1 MINPLVNLHIV
12 GVQKAG
18 TSALAHFLSQHP
30 DICVVQD
37 KEAHVFDQPDYPKY
51 DTQNFANKRYAK
63 KLQHY
68 NKELIICDA
77 TPITLFNPT
86 FLERC
91 YSYNPSAK
99 FIVILRDP
107 VQRAV
112 SHYYMSK
119 KRGKEPHNMLMSF
132 IKEHSRLEQV
142 SESEAWLSGSVWR
155 DNSYLKRGL
164 YREQINNLFSIVS
177 ESQCLVLTQETLLA
191 HHDATMSKVFA
202 FLNVSNLEIKQEK
215 IFSSPPNNSDK
226 TERAARLYAALYFA
240 LKGEYPYRA
249 STR

>member
-1 MINPLVNLHIV
+1 MTLPLVNLHII

-77 TPITLFNPT
+77 TPVTLFNPT

-119 KRGKEPHNMLMSF
+119 KRRRESNNMLLGFM
-132 IKEHSRLEQV
+132 KEALRLHCV
-142 SESEAWLSGSVWR
+142 DKSEAWQSGSVWR

-164 YREQINNLFSIVS
+164 YREQINNLYSIVA

-191 HHDATMSKVFA
+191 EHDATMSKVFN
-202 FLNVSNLEIKQEK
+202 FLDIPNLKIAQEK
-215 IFSSPPNNSDK
+215 IFSSSQNNSDK
-226 TERAARLYAALYFA
+226 TERAARLYAALYFT
-240 LKGEYPYRA
+240 LKGEYPYRY
-249 STR
+249 